1 MVTKKEFE
9 NAYRKFMPSKFEA
22 FYIKNISASSLSD
35 KIGPAILISICLI
48 LPFIASLLCKFL
60 NLPHFIILATSIIY
74 ANILAT
80 LGLVYC
86 ILTYRR
92 KKRIRN
98 ICNELRIYKK
108 RYNEIVH
115 KYYYENYYPDI
126 KDYINHIID
135 SSTNNNLRKNK

>member
-1 MVTKKEFE
+1 MVTKQEFE
-9 NAYRKFMPSKFEA
+9 NAYRKFSPSKFEA
-22 FYIKNISASSLSD
+22 FYIKNISASSLLN
-35 KIGPAILISICLI
+35 KLGPAILISICLI
-48 LPFIASLLCKFL
+48 IPFIASLLCKFL

-74 ANILAT
+74 ANVLAA
-80 LGLVYC
+80 LGIIYW

-92 KKRIRN
+92 KKRISN
-98 ICNELRIYKK
+98 ICNELRISKE
-108 RYNEIVH
+108 RYNQIVK